1 MRKMDRGIWIKGN
14 QEEEKAKEL
23 AKRLSILPITASL
36 LLNRKIENEEEG
48 REFLFPSLHNLY
60 DPFLLEGME
69 LAVLRIKEAIKRK
82 EPIFLQGDF
91 DVDGICATAFLAK
104 TLTKLGGKVYCHIP
118 DRHREGHG
126 ISNYAVKK
134 AVELNVGVFL
144 TVDCG
149 SSSHNQVER
158 LNDSGID
165 VIITDHHEMGQSPP
179 ALATINP
186 KASHSYPYKELAG
199 VGVAFKLGQALCKSF
214 SRDERLVYDKLDLVA
229 LGTIAD
235 LSSLLG
241 ENRVLVKFGLE
252 KLGRDPTD
260 GLATLKKA
268 ARLNGYVDSQ
278 KVSFILAPRLNAP
291 GRIKSPLKALEL
303 LVVNKEEQRQAI
315 CQELEELNKQR
326 RSLEIEILMEI
337 EKDLGKLELDKDFVI
352 VIKGNNWNRG
362 LLGLVA
368 SRLVEMYQ
376 RPAFVLSQYGDV
388 IKGSGRSIPA
398 FNLYKALEEVS
409 HLLRNFGGHN
419 AAVGLEMEASK
430 YKEFK
435 EQINEIAR
443 KYLSYEDLV
452 AKQEVECVLQFSEI
466 TERLAREVSLFA
478 PYGID
483 NPQPLFLSEN
493 VEVKR
498 LSPFPNGRFVSLLVR
513 QRGRELNC
521 LSPAKL
527 LEGIPEECSIIF
539 SLDYDRQLAQPL
551 LILKGWTRERVSVV
565 KEERVPYLSQ
575 LFLWGEEFLYV

>member
-1 MRKMDRGIWIKGN
+1 MRKMYREIWIKRE
-14 QEEEKAKEL
+14 QDEEKVKDL

-36 LLNRKIENEEEG
+36 LLNRKIENEDVG
-48 REFLFPSLHNLY
+48 REFLFPSLRALY

-69 LAVLRIKEAIKRK
+69 LAVFRIKEAIKKK

-126 ISNYAVKK
+126 ISNYAVRK
-134 AVELNVGVFL
+134 AVELNAGVFL

-158 LNDSGID
+158 LNENGID
-165 VIITDHHEMGQSPP
+165 VIITDHHEMGRNPP

-186 KASHSYPYKELAG
+186 KASLSYPYKDLAG
-199 VGVAFKLGQALCKSF
+199 VGVAFKVGQAL
-214 SRDERLVYDKLDLVA
+214 SRSLAGDEKLVYDKLDLVA

-252 KLGRDPTD
+252 KLGREPSN

-268 ARLNGYVDSQ
+268 ARLNGYVDSH

-303 LVVNKEEQRQAI
+303 LVVNKEEQREAI
-315 CQELEELNKQR
+315 CQELEALNRER
-326 RSLEIEILMEI
+326 RSLEIEILREI
-337 EKDLGKLELDKDFVI
+337 EEDLGRLELEKDFVI
-352 VIKGNNWNRG
+352 VIKGKNWNRG

-376 RPAFVLSQYGDV
+376 RPAFVLSQYGDL
-388 IKGSGRSIPA
+388 IKGSGRSIPK

-409 HLLRNFGGHN
+409 HLLINFGGHN
-419 AAVGLEMEASK
+419 GAVGLEMEVSEFE
-430 YKEFK
+430 EFK
-435 EQINEIAR
+435 EKINEVAR
-443 KYLSYEDLV
+443 KYLSYEDLSL
-452 AKQEVECVLQFSEI
+452 KQEVEYVLQFSEI
-466 TERLAREVSLFA
+466 TERLAKEVSLFA

-493 VEVKR
+493 VELKHS
-498 LSPFPNGRFVSLLVR
+498 SPFPNGRFVAIVLK
-513 QRGRELNC
+513 QGDRELNC
-521 LSPAKL
+521 LSPARL
-527 LEGIPEECSIIF
+527 IEGIPQRCSIIF
-539 SLDYDRQLAQPL
+539 SLDYDRQLEQPL
-551 LILKGWTRERVSVV
+551 LILKGWIEEGASMVR
-565 KEERVPYLSQ
+565 EERTPYLSQ
-575 LFLWGEEFLYV
+575 LLLWEEDFLYE